1 MVYDMRTAGYH
12 LDTSRPS
19 RPFVTDVNAA
29 SAHLPQM
36 ASVFPFPPVL
46 DQGASQACT
55 GFAASV
61 LLDVAARKQG
71 KIGYRSS
78 PRGLWTLGR
87 YDIFGPGEPLQ
98 NSGAH
103 FRAVFEQA
111 MKFGAIR
118 EDECPWDLDRLNEDI
133 GFDGLIAGQGERL
146 RVEGWYGL
154 EETGDRRMTD
164 IMSAINQGYA
174 VGGAWKVTKNFC
186 ELGNEEVFGR
196 KWEDSHLP
204 KEPLYKHHED
214 TSDWAGNHAMSL
226 IAYVTIDWETY
237 FLAQNSWGLGFG
249 YQGRCLF
256 HRDFVDEAWD
266 LTVVR
271 AVP

>member
-1 MVYDMRTAGYH
+1 MVHDMRTTGYY

-19 RPFVTDVNAA
+19 RPFVPDVTAA

-46 DQGASQACT
+46 DQGGSQACT

-111 MKFGAIR
+111 MRFGAIR

-146 RVEGWYGL
+146 QVEGWYGL
-154 EETGDRRMTD
+154 EESGDRRMSD

-186 ELGNEEVFGR
+186 DLGNEAVFYHHQDPWNPR
-196 KWEDSHLP
+196 
-204 KEPLYKHHED
+204 EPWYLNDLD
-214 TSDWAGNHAMSL
+214 TSDWAGNHAMS
-226 IAYVTIDWETY
+226 IVGYVRMSGELF
-237 FLAQNSWGLGFG
+237 FLVQNSWGLGFG